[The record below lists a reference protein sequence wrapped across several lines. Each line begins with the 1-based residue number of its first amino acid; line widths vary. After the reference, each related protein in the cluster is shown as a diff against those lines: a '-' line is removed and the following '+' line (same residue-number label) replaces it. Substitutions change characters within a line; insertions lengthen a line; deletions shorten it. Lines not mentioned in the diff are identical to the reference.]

1 MGELK
6 QNCHWWGST
15 VTQRLVMSGLV
26 HMLFYAW
33 FLFLWELLGLIS
45 RAVSYILGVVT
56 ISFFEWYGQQFIS
69 YITSAQGGR
78 MLCHAKPHELHSGTQ

>member
-1 MGELK
+1 MFEQQLTFPNLFAKILLSTIVEEDMEEKNVDLCLEL
-6 QNCHWWGST
+6 
-15 VTQRLVMSGLV
+15 
-26 HMLFYAW
+26 A
-33 FLFLWELLGLIS
+33 
-45 RAVSYILGVVT
+45 VVT

>member
-1 MGELK
+1 MFEQQLTFPNLFAK
-6 QNCHWWGST
+6 ILLST
-15 VTQRLVMSGLV
+15 IVEEDMEEKYVDLCL
-26 HMLFYAW
+26 
-33 FLFLWELLGLIS
+33 E
-45 RAVSYILGVVT
+45 LGVVT